1 MNVYFLMRERKE
13 VYFDRRVFEEYLRG
27 VQGEENIIRILWMEK
42 FIFNKIKIEKIKYTL
57 IIVVISS

>member
-13 VYFDRRVFEEYLRG
+13 VYLDRRVFEEYLRG
-27 VQGEENIIRILWMEK
+27 VQGEENIIRILRMEK
-42 FIFNKIKIEKIKYTL
+42 FIFSKIKIEKIKYTL

>member
-13 VYFDRRVFEEYLRG
+13 VYLDRRVFEKYLRG
-27 VQGEENIIRILWMEK
+27 VQGEENIIRILRMEK
-42 FIFNKIKIEKIKYTL
+42 FIFSKIKIEKIKYTL

>member
-13 VYFDRRVFEEYLRG
+13 VYLDRRVFEEYLRG

>member
-1 MNVYFLMRERKE
+1 MTVCFLMRERNE
-13 VYFDRRVFEEYLRG
+13 VDLDRRVFEECLRG
-27 VQGEENIIRILWMEK
+27 VRGEENIIKILWMEK

>member
-1 MNVYFLMRERKE
+1 MTVCFLMRERNE
-13 VYFDRRVFEEYLRG
+13 VDLDRRVFEECLRG
-27 VQGEENIIRILWMEK
+27 IQGEENIIRILWMEK